1 MAAET
6 ADGSAGGGGGR
17 YAGLTHS
24 VFGSGKPFMERSVT
38 PGKKV
43 RGVWRVDCR
52 ACSTSTSSS
61 SYTLNCRAKA
71 GTPRRPMLQPAA
83 LGPRVA
89 PPKRHPPRVPVG
101 RGVGHLLRAVVAS
114 LGPGGGAASLDAAVD
129 RMPTPTPTPTPTPPA
144 ALLLGAAVVVAPLL
158 LRPQAAALRAC
169 LARALALVR
178 AALPRLRVAVA
189 SPLAPVAG
197 ESAAVLRPVL
207 GHDKRSPTH
216 HSPPRRASC
225 RTH

>member
-43 RGVWRVDCR
+43 RGAWRVDCR

-71 GTPRRPMLQPAA
+71 RTPRRPMLQPAA

-101 RGVGHLLRAVVAS
+101 RGVGHLLRGVVAS
-114 LGPGGGAASLDAAVD
+114 LGRGGGAASLDVAVD
-129 RMPTPTPTPTPTPPA
+129 RMPTQTPTPTPPA
-144 ALLLGAAVVVAPLL
+144 ALLLGVAVVVAPLL
-158 LRPQAAALRAC
+158 LRPQAAVLRAC
-169 LARALALVR
+169 LTRALAPVL

-189 SPLAPVAG
+189 SRHAPVAG

>member
-43 RGVWRVDCR
+43 RWMWRVDCR
-52 ACSTSTSSS
+52 ACSTSSRSS

-101 RGVGHLLRAVVAS
+101 RGVGHLLRGVVAS
-114 LGPGGGAASLDAAVD
+114 LGPGGGAASLDVAVD
-129 RMPTPTPTPTPTPPA
+129 RMPTPTPTPTPPA
-144 ALLLGAAVVVAPLL
+144 ALLLGAGVVMAPLL
-158 LRPQAAALRAC
+158 LRPQAEVLRAC
-169 LARALALVR
+169 LTRALAPVL

-189 SPLAPVAG
+189 SRLAPVAG

-216 HSPPRRASC
+216 HSPRRRASC

>member
-52 ACSTSTSSS
+52 ACSTSTSTSL
-61 SYTLNCRAKA
+61 YTLNCRAKA
-71 GTPRRPMLQPAA
+71 RTPRRPMLQPAA

-89 PPKRHPPRVPVG
+89 PLKRHPPRVPVG
-101 RGVGHLLRAVVAS
+101 RGVGHLLRGVVAS
-114 LGPGGGAASLDAAVD
+114 LGPGG
-129 RMPTPTPTPTPTPPA
+129 
-144 ALLLGAAVVVAPLL
+144 
-158 LRPQAAALRAC
+158 
-169 LARALALVR
+169 RALSTSTSMAMAISTSMANREASVVS
-178 AALPRLRVAVA
+178 LPRVLIESI
-189 SPLAPVAG
+189 SP
-197 ESAAVLRPVL
+197 
-207 GHDKRSPTH
+207 D
-216 HSPPRRASC
+216 SPPPPSLGLRDAWARRA
-225 RTH
+225 R